1 MSILKCWPTLRC
13 ASRRAAGLGPDLTA
27 LEVNPLYVR
36 GGEVEALDAL
46 ATWLD

>member
-1 MSILKCWPTLRC
+1 VRIGD
-13 ASRRAAGLGPDLTA
+13 AAAGLGPDLTA

-46 ATWLD
+46 ATWRVPN